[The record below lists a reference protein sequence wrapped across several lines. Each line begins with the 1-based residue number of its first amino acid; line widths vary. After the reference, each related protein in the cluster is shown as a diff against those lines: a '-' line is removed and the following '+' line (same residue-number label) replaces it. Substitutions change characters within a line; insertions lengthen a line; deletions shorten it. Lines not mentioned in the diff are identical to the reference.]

1 VTVSAMPDGRPNVR
15 EAARLIEVAKKTEDP
30 KARAEI
36 LDLAEA
42 CLTGSGRV
50 MQQQQQPQPGEKE
63 E

>member
-1 VTVSAMPDGRPNVR
+1 MPDRPDIQ
-15 EAARLIEVAKKTEDP
+15 EAARLIEAAKKTKDP

-50 MQQQQQPQPGEKE
+50 MQQQQQPQTPAGQNQPKAR
-63 E
+63 